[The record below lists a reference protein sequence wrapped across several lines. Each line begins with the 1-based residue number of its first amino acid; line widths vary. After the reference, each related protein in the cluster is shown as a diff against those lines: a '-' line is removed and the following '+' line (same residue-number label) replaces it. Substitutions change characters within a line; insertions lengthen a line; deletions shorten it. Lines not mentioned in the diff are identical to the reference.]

1 MADVRLGRPRFHQNG
16 VFCTV
21 DRATTIFGWA
31 NGAAATQFHFAS
43 TDFQASNSSTKR
55 VWGRSGHPFLY
66 QIPAPGAPPLKF
78 SALGLRFGLLGLIP
92 QDGIDS
98 VFLTRAGGQ
107 C

>member
-31 NGAAATQFHFAS
+31 NGAAATQFRFAS
-43 TDFQASNSSTKR
+43 TPFQASNSSTKR
-55 VWGRSGHPFLY
+55 VWGRSEP
-66 QIPAPGAPPLKF
+66 PVSVPNSSAGAPPLKF
-78 SALGLRFGLLGLIP
+78 SALGLRFGLLSFIP